1 VRISDFP
8 KMFPFEKLD
17 SDLRIKSTHAKR
29 KNEEIFLNEYLPM
42 KAIGTR
48 GLKVKRF
55 TNEELIAAEK

>member
-1 VRISDFP
+1 
-8 KMFPFEKLD
+8 MFPFEKLD

-42 KAIGTR
+42 KPIGTR
-48 GLKVKRF
+48 GLRVKRF